1 MKYIYNNKEIEVD
14 VIGGFKIEEL
24 NKEYVLCVYDD
35 DKKNDKVMISIMEIC
50 DGELVSIPNEEKEIV
65 FSFYQSFKE
74 SIIGGE

>member
-65 FSFYQSFKE
+65 LSFYQSFKE

>member
-1 MKYIYNNKEIEVD
+1 MKYIYNSKEIEVD

-35 DKKNDKVMISIMEIC
+35 DKNNDKVMMSIMEIC

-65 FSFYQSFKE
+65 LGFYQSFKE
-74 SIIGGE
+74 TIIGGE